1 MVHLQRKKL
10 LSHIQSVQGSV
21 IVPGDKSIS
30 HRAVMFGAVAEG
42 KTTIRHFLKGEDCL
56 HTIACFRK
64 LGVQID
70 ENKQTDEV
78 IVNGNG
84 WAGLKEPLDVLNI
97 GNSGTSMRLMLGL
110 LAGRP
115 FHTVM
120 IGDESIAK
128 RPMNRVTEP
137 LAFMGADI
145 VGRDNGSF
153 TPLSIRGK
161 KLHGITY
168 TLPVA
173 SAQVKSAILLA
184 GLQAEGETTIIE
196 NAPTRDHTEQMIKQ
210 FGGQISKRGKEI
222 PLPGKQR
229 LRGTIVHVPGDI
241 SSAAFFIA
249 AALIVPNS
257 KLKMPNVGLNPT
269 RTGILDVLKEMGA
282 NIELT
287 MDKEVEGEPRG
298 TIIVHTSSLEGV
310 EIGGEIIP
318 RLIDEL
324 PIIALLATQAE
335 GKTVIKDAEEL
346 KVKETNRIDAV
357 VNELK
362 KLGADIE
369 PTVDGMIIHGKTP
382 LTGGTVKSY
391 YDHRIGMM
399 LSIAALCCSDDVYLE
414 GVEAIPISYPSFF
427 HDLEKIAVVRD

>member
-161 KLHGITY
+161 SCM
-168 TLPVA
+168 V
-173 SAQVKSAILLA
+173 LLTHC
-184 GLQAEGETTIIE
+184 L
-196 NAPTRDHTEQMIKQ
+196 
-210 FGGQISKRGKEI
+210 S
-222 PLPGKQR
+222 L
-229 LRGTIVHVPGDI
+229 VP
-241 SSAAFFIA
+241 
-249 AALIVPNS
+249 
-257 KLKMPNVGLNPT
+257 K
-269 RTGILDVLKEMGA
+269 
-282 NIELT
+282 
-287 MDKEVEGEPRG
+287 
-298 TIIVHTSSLEGV
+298 
-310 EIGGEIIP
+310 
-318 RLIDEL
+318 
-324 PIIALLATQAE
+324 
-335 GKTVIKDAEEL
+335 
-346 KVKETNRIDAV
+346 
-357 VNELK
+357 
-362 KLGADIE
+362 
-369 PTVDGMIIHGKTP
+369 
-382 LTGGTVKSY
+382 
-391 YDHRIGMM
+391 
-399 LSIAALCCSDDVYLE
+399 
-414 GVEAIPISYPSFF
+414 
-427 HDLEKIAVVRD
+427 